1 MKPNYEKAGGV
12 PTEVCMWTQ
21 ELSPLQK
28 EQTTRKLKEILI
40 HSMVKQGLNNKLI
53 YLSFGMQ

>member
-1 MKPNYEKAGGV
+1 MEAKMEKRMKPNYEKAGGV

-28 EQTTRKLKEILI
+28 
-40 HSMVKQGLNNKLI
+40 
-53 YLSFGMQ
+53 